1 MKNILFFTLYIIFFA
16 VLSSLVFTLLYMQFD
31 EQPMLALNKAIK
43 YGTILM
49 CIIFIV
55 PAIKILG
62 LHDRQLVGFLETKIK
77 FLQNIFKG
85 FVLSCCLSIPLLF
98 LFSYLNI
105 REIDFSGVFNQSFLY
120 IILFTVFISLLIS
133 FIEESFF
140 RGVMI
145 QKSNNLIL
153 TFNIVVLSSLVYSL
167 FHFIKIPLIIDSD
180 LFWNTGLKEVLIAF
194 SNFFKTINFD
204 AAITLLM
211 FGILLGIIRVKHNTV
226 SYGIG
231 IHAGFIF
238 IIKTFKIN
246 SSVNFDS
253 SNNFLISHYDQFT
266 GHLAT
271 TWIIVLISIYLIF
284 SNKKNNNPSL

>member
-43 YGTILM
+43 YGAILM
-49 CIIFIV
+49 CAIFIT
-55 PAIKILG
+55 PTMKILN
-62 LHDRQLVGFLETKIK
+62 LYDRRLVGFSETKIK
-77 FLQNIFKG
+77 FFQNIVKG
-85 FVLSCCLSIPLLF
+85 FILSCCLSLPLLF
-98 LFSYLNI
+98 LFSYLNV
-105 REIDFSGVFNQSFLY
+105 REIDFSIAFNQSFLY
-120 IILFTVFISLLIS
+120 IILFTVFISLVIS

-145 QKSNNLIL
+145 PRKNNLVL
-153 TFNIVVLSSLVYSL
+153 TFNVVFLSSLAYSL

-180 LFWNTGLKEVLIAF
+180 LFWNTGLKELLIAF
-194 SNFFKTINFD
+194 SNFFKTINYD
-204 AAITLLM
+204 AAITLLF
-211 FGILLGIIRVKHNTV
+211 FGILLGIIRVKNNTL

-238 IIKTFKIN
+238 IIKTFKAN
-246 SSVNFDS
+246 SSVNNDS

-271 TWIIVLISIYLIF
+271 TWIIVLIFIYLIF
-284 SNKKNNNPSL
+284 LNKKNNNPSL